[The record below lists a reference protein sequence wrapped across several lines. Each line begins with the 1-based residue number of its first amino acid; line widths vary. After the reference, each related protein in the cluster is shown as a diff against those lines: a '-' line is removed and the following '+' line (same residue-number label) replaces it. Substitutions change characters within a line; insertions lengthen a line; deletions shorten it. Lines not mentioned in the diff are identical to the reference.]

1 MNKKKERFLQYLR
14 WVQNKQARIEKQKR
28 RKKKRASKSPLK
40 VGIRQTT
47 YDIKIV
53 FPEVIDMYSPNRCEE
68 TLDFFNREYND
79 IEQYKNG
86 VVFDFSNVKK
96 ITLSGGIVMRC
107 FYDFLLSKHT
117 KVKCSGLKRDKITQI
132 LSHIGILED
141 ENIAITHLDISRWNI
156 RHWNK
161 KETSRKKFNVELISE
176 IIKTTTG
183 WGEQSTVH
191 KRLYEVVPEIL
202 FNCIQHAY
210 NDDNAFQYFY
220 LFSGIADNK
229 YVFCILDR
237 GIGFQATYKKWHEG
251 HLDFNDIENDG
262 DYIKYSIQQD
272 HSSIKKS
279 GRGNG
284 LFTLKENIMGLG
296 GIIFIHSYN
305 GKVVV
310 SKKTGEIK
318 SENRYPLVGSLV
330 QFEIPMLKEV
340 A

>member
-1 MNKKKERFLQYLR
+1 MNKKKEKFLRYLR
-14 WVQNKQARIEKQKR
+14 WVQNKQAKIEKQKR
-28 RKKKRASKSPLK
+28 RKKRRAAKKPSKI
-40 VGIRQTT
+40 GIKHKT
-47 YDIKIV
+47 DVIKIV
-53 FPEVIDMYSPNRCEE
+53 FPDVIDMYNHNKCEE
-68 TLDFFNREYND
+68 TLDVFNREYKD
-79 IEQYKNG
+79 IDQYKNG
-86 VVFDFSNVKK
+86 VEFDFSHVKE
-96 ITLSGGIVMRC
+96 ISLSGGIVMRC
-107 FYDFLLSKHT
+107 FFDFLLSKHT
-117 KVKCSGLKRDKITQI
+117 KVNYTGLKRDKIKQI

-141 ENIAITHLDISRWNI
+141 KNIVINHKDILRWDI
-156 RHWNK
+156 KCWNK
-161 KETSRKKFNVELISE
+161 KETSRKKFNLEIISE

-183 WGEQSTVH
+183 WGEQSKIH

-210 NDDNAFQYFY
+210 NDDNTFQLFY
-220 LFSGIADNK
+220 LFSGIANNK

-237 GIGFQATYKKWHEG
+237 GIGFKATYKKWHEG
-251 HLDFNDIENDG
+251 CLEFNDIENDG

-284 LFTLKENIMGLG
+284 LFTLNENIMGLG
-296 GIIFIHSYN
+296 GLIFIHSYN

-310 SKKTGEIK
+310 TKKSGEIK

-340 A
+340 T